1 MIIYGV
7 RSDMNRSMRTIA
19 VVVLMMALGGLL
31 HAPDARAQAAAN
43 DYKLH
48 AGDKIQVSVWKEEDL
63 QRLVIVRPDGKFSF
77 PLTGEVQ
84 AAGRSAD
91 AIRLDLETRLKK
103 FIADPVVTV
112 TVDEVSGNRMYVIGQ
127 VTRPGM
133 FIMNPQVN
141 VLQAL
146 SLAGG
151 TTPFAKLDNIIIIRG
166 TGAAQTSL
174 PFRYNQ
180 VTDGKSL
187 AQNVL
192 LEAGDVVVVP

>member
-1 MIIYGV
+1 MWLD
-7 RSDMNRSMRTIA
+7 SHDMRRLMFLITCNPMFGCLRTNCSK
-19 VVVLMMALGGLL
+19 MGLL
-31 HAPDARAQAAAN
+31 
-43 DYKLH
+43 
-48 AGDKIQVSVWKEEDL
+48 
-63 QRLVIVRPDGKFSF
+63 
-77 PLTGEVQ
+77 
-84 AAGRSAD
+84 
-91 AIRLDLETRLKK
+91 
-103 FIADPVVTV
+103 
-112 TVDEVSGNRMYVIGQ
+112 
-127 VTRPGM
+127 
-133 FIMNPQVN
+133 NPQVN

-187 AQNVL
+187 AQNVV

>member
-1 MIIYGV
+1 MNSATR
-7 RSDMNRSMRTIA
+7 RS
-19 VVVLMMALGGLL
+19 VVATLLLAWGALFHVDG
-31 HAPDARAQAAAN
+31 AFAQAAAG

-91 AIRLDLETRLKK
+91 AIRVDLETRLKK
-103 FIADPVVTV
+103 YIADPVVTV
-112 TVDEVSGNRMYVIGQ
+112 TVEEVSGNRMYVIGQ

-187 AQNVL
+187 AQNVP